1 MPECFFA
8 HLGGCEG
15 RLVKAHLIP
24 KQRIKAAYSSA
35 ASRARAVSLVPLE
48 APMQALIDRRSED
61 VIWDPRVW
69 VPMCGGLT
77 GIGGHHGAFDAKQIR
92 LRRDELPEG
101 LEEFAREYGLEWS
114 LDRDYGLWTDPHCG
128 YRPENCPYGDAC
140 ADCGRVRS

>member
-24 KQRIKAAYSSA
+24 KQRIK
-35 ASRARAVSLVPLE
+35 REVRVPSWDVGKY
-48 APMQALIDRRSED
+48 QD

-69 VPMCGGLT
+69 VPMCGGPT

-101 LEEFAREYGLEWS
+101 LIEFAREYGLEWS
-114 LDRDYGLWTDPHCG
+114 IERDY
-128 YRPENCPYGDAC
+128 A
-140 ADCGRVRS
+140 